1 MQQQMACPHEAMPVS
16 KLESGTSSQLAPD
29 VRIGSL
35 ADGVKTVRHF
45 RPSAGTHEGRFFAS
59 IGVIRSYNVACTT
72 TLGAKKT
79 KLVREDLVDAG
90 ERYFVA

>member
-1 MQQQMACPHEAMPVS
+1 VQQQMACPHEAMPVS

-59 IGVIRSYNVACTT
+59 IGVIRSYN
-72 TLGAKKT
+72 GAKPDAVWRPKQAVHIG
-79 KLVREDLVDAG
+79 VRAG
-90 ERYFVA
+90 PPRQH

>member
-1 MQQQMACPHEAMPVS
+1 MGVGEHRASALSGYSMMFPYFGGFAGTGLHVYVMQ
-16 KLESGTSSQLAPD
+16 GTGIL
-29 VRIGSL
+29 
-35 ADGVKTVRHF
+35 
-45 RPSAGTHEGRFFAS
+45 AGTHEGRFFAS
-59 IGVIRSYNVACTT
+59 IGVIRSYDVACTT